1 MHSDDIAA
9 WPGKSFASNREHPAL
24 WHMLDVAAC
33 ASVLISHRG
42 FTGQEEQDGAV
53 ILLIALHDL
62 GKFSASFRSALR
74 EGAIQTFYH
83 WQHSHRLL
91 GQLDEALACR
101 LGGSPAVR
109 KKLAAAV
116 SGHHGGPPQGQDAR
130 ADRRQDRLIGQDGF
144 AASSEA
150 LQAVLS
156 LPIMASLEGMSEAQ
170 ARHLSW
176 RLSGLTIQSDWIG
189 SNPEWFGPAPPSISI
204 ADYWRMAQDRAGVAI
219 SAAGLER
226 ARPRPDAEKR
236 ILPKGQE
243 PRPMQEVA
251 AAVDF
256 PEGPMLALIEDATGA
271 GKTEAALI
279 LAARMM
285 ASGKAGGVFFALPTM
300 ATSNAMLPRL
310 DKVVGR
316 LFEGHPSLGLTHGR
330 ARQNT
335 RFTEIRGRSG
345 QGAEGQAMC
354 GDWLADDR
362 RRILL
367 AEVGVGTIDQAL
379 MGILPTRFST
389 LRLEALSRRILIV
402 DEAHSY
408 DPYMEAELSRL
419 LQFQA
424 MLGGSA
430 IVMTA
435 TLPLEMRD
443 RLAMAF
449 QKGLGAE
456 PQPIGG
462 RAYPSFGI
470 VAEKIVSMPVAPVPE
485 TCRRLPVKRIGDMDE
500 ALDALCA
507 ARAKGAACIWIRNA
521 VDDAIEAVEALGK
534 RGIEADLLH
543 ARFAVCDRLRNEDR
557 QVTRFGRDGADR
569 PGRILV
575 ATQVAE
581 QSLDLDFDVMV
592 SDLAPI
598 GALIQRA
605 GRLWRHMDIRPAKTR
620 PFTGAELL
628 VLSPDP
634 DHVHGPRW
642 LQDTLKAGAWV
653 YPADVQ
659 WRTAR
664 ALFDNGAIEAPGGL
678 RDLIEAV
685 HGAAA
690 PEVPDPLQK
699 HEQETIGQAI
709 RERQQA
715 RMSMV
720 EANEPY
726 AQSQLARVWDDE
738 HFPTRLG
745 QRQITL
751 RLARRDDSALLPWG
765 NDWAESEVQ
774 VSKTRY
780 DKTGGIAQDDPVIAA
795 AKQAWPRWMRETV
808 IVAPVDENGRIIE
821 GLLYCSERGLVFVQS

>member
-1 MHSDDIAA
+1 
-9 WPGKSFASNREHPAL
+9 
-24 WHMLDVAAC
+24 
-33 ASVLISHRG
+33 
-42 FTGQEEQDGAV
+42 
-53 ILLIALHDL
+53 
-62 GKFSASFRSALR
+62 
-74 EGAIQTFYH
+74 
-83 WQHSHRLL
+83 
-91 GQLDEALACR
+91 
-101 LGGSPAVR
+101 
-109 KKLAAAV
+109 
-116 SGHHGGPPQGQDAR
+116 
-130 ADRRQDRLIGQDGF
+130 
-144 AASSEA
+144 
-150 LQAVLS
+150 
-156 LPIMASLEGMSEAQ
+156 
-170 ARHLSW
+170 
-176 RLSGLTIQSDWIG
+176 
-189 SNPEWFGPAPPSISI
+189 
-204 ADYWRMAQDRAGVAI
+204 
-219 SAAGLER
+219 
-226 ARPRPDAEKR
+226 
-236 ILPKGQE
+236 
-243 PRPMQEVA
+243 MQEVA
-251 AAVDF
+251 ATVDL
-256 PEGPMLALIEDATGA
+256 PSGPTLALIEDATGA

-285 ASGKAGGVFFALPTM
+285 ESGKAGGLFFALPTM

-310 DKVVGR
+310 DMVMGR
-316 LFEGHPSLGLTHGR
+316 LFDGRPALGLTHGR
-330 ARQNT
+330 ARQNA
-335 RFTEIRGRSG
+335 RFTEIRGRRG
-345 QGAEGQAMC
+345 RGAEGQASC

-389 LRLEALSRRILIV
+389 LRLEALSRRVLIV

-435 TLPLEMRD
+435 TLPLGMRD

-449 QKGLGAE
+449 QKGLGVE
-456 PQPIGG
+456 PQSIDDW
-462 RAYPSFGI
+462 AYPSFGI
-470 VAEKIVSMPVAPVPE
+470 VAGTTVSTPVAPVPD
-485 TCRRLPVKRIGDMDE
+485 TCRRLPVKRICDVVE

-507 ARAKGAACIWIRNA
+507 ARADGAACIWIRNA
-521 VDDAIEAVEALGK
+521 VDDAIEAVEALRN
-534 RGIEADLLH
+534 RGVEADLLH
-543 ARFAVCDRLRNEDR
+543 ARFAVCDRLHHEDR

-569 PGRILV
+569 AGHILV

-605 GRLWRHMDIRPAKTR
+605 GRLWRHMDIRPATTR
-620 PFTGAELL
+620 PVTGPELL

-634 DHVHGPRW
+634 DQVHGPRW
-642 LQDTLKAGAWV
+642 LQDTLKAGSWV

-664 ALFDNGAIEAPGGL
+664 ALFDAGTIEAPGGL
-678 RDLIEAV
+678 RNLIEAV

-690 PEVPDPLQK
+690 PKVPDPLQK

-720 EANEPY
+720 EAAEPY

-751 RLARRDDSALLPWG
+751 RLARRDDGALRPWG
-765 NDWAESEVQ
+765 DDWAESEVQ
-774 VSKTRY
+774 VSKVRY
-780 DKTGGIAQDDPVIAA
+780 DKAGGIAQDDPMIVA
-795 AKQAWPRWMRETV
+795 AKQAWPRWMRDMI
-808 IVAPVDENGRIIE
+808 IVAPVDEDGRIIE
-821 GLLYCSERGLVFVQS
+821 GLRYCAKRGLLIGAS